1 MQALKV
7 FFRGIYAVAPFK
19 IYWLLIGNTV
29 GSSPQILLLEGKT
42 VHISGRQNDFSSIV
56 MKRGDAS
63 SINSFCF
70 YCLGKPFQIIAVSMI
85 CMIYFR

>member
-29 GSSPQILLLEGKT
+29 GS
-42 VHISGRQNDFSSIV
+42 
-56 MKRGDAS
+56 
-63 SINSFCF
+63 
-70 YCLGKPFQIIAVSMI
+70 
-85 CMIYFR
+85 